1 MASTMML
8 FSCTLRPCSSSSIFF
23 FFSSLP
29 RSAALVPFSSISCVT
44 PCSSSRSSTWQQT
57 CSSNNPGGGEGGVT
71 VSSSHLTRTRNSLQ
85 RKRRTRTHHRLL
97 FATTQEERF
106 LENGDESPPPLV
118 ITDLRELSE
127 SPSTE
132 AASASDAEG
141 TRQAQDTQAEE
152 EENEG
157 GGGVGPSVEEAKE
170 VAGILRPGTKTVPL
184 NKGRGAKVAD
194 FLMVYG
200 GLLDRPFGSGAMIAA
215 TGDVVIE
222 RVQQEIESLRGIEG
236 VNEQILFEILRF
248 LRLLEMDLK
257 LVGAAKQESTLFQRL
272 EQAKK
277 HCREALLLANSF

>member
-1 MASTMML
+1 
-8 FSCTLRPCSSSSIFF
+8 
-23 FFSSLP
+23 
-29 RSAALVPFSSISCVT
+29 LV
-44 PCSSSRSSTWQQT
+44 
-57 CSSNNPGGGEGGVT
+57 
-71 VSSSHLTRTRNSLQ
+71 VSSEFWYW
-85 RKRRTRTHHRLL
+85 RRIS
-97 FATTQEERF
+97 FF
-106 LENGDESPPPLV
+106 CKK
-118 ITDLRELSE
+118 
-127 SPSTE
+127 PS
-132 AASASDAEG
+132 
-141 TRQAQDTQAEE
+141 
-152 EENEG
+152 EG

-277 HCREALLLANSF
+277 TLSRSSPLSQFILEKCWRLVLMCNNNSWT

>member
-1 MASTMML
+1 
-8 FSCTLRPCSSSSIFF
+8 
-23 FFSSLP
+23 
-29 RSAALVPFSSISCVT
+29 
-44 PCSSSRSSTWQQT
+44 
-57 CSSNNPGGGEGGVT
+57 
-71 VSSSHLTRTRNSLQ
+71 
-85 RKRRTRTHHRLL
+85 L

-106 LENGDESPPPLV
+106 LENGDESPSPLV

-127 SPSTE
+127 SPSTA

-152 EENEG
+152 EEEDEG

>member
-1 MASTMML
+1 M
-8 FSCTLRPCSSSSIFF
+8 
-23 FFSSLP
+23 
-29 RSAALVPFSSISCVT
+29 
-44 PCSSSRSSTWQQT
+44 
-57 CSSNNPGGGEGGVT
+57 
-71 VSSSHLTRTRNSLQ
+71 
-85 RKRRTRTHHRLL
+85 RTHHRLL
-97 FATTQEERF
+97 FATTKEERF

-127 SPSTE
+127 SPSTA

-141 TRQAQDTQAEE
+141 TRQAEDTQAEE
-152 EENEG
+152 EEEDEG

-170 VAGILRPGTKTVPL
+170 VAGILHPGTKTVPL

-194 FLMVYG
+194 FLMIYG

-236 VNEQILFEILRF
+236 VDEQILFEILRF

-257 LVGAAKQESTLFQRL
+257 LVGAAQQESTLFQRL

>member
-1 MASTMML
+1 M
-8 FSCTLRPCSSSSIFF
+8 
-23 FFSSLP
+23 
-29 RSAALVPFSSISCVT
+29 
-44 PCSSSRSSTWQQT
+44 
-57 CSSNNPGGGEGGVT
+57 GGT
-71 VSSSHLTRTRNSLQ
+71 
-85 RKRRTRTHHRLL
+85 
-97 FATTQEERF
+97 
-106 LENGDESPPPLV
+106 
-118 ITDLRELSE
+118 
-127 SPSTE
+127 
-132 AASASDAEG
+132 
-141 TRQAQDTQAEE
+141 
-152 EENEG
+152 EG

-194 FLMVYG
+194 FLMIYG

-222 RVQQEIESLRGIEG
+222 RVQEEIESLRGIEG

-257 LVGAAKQESTLFQRL
+257 LVGAAQQESTLFQRL

>member
-1 MASTMML
+1 
-8 FSCTLRPCSSSSIFF
+8 
-23 FFSSLP
+23 
-29 RSAALVPFSSISCVT
+29 V
-44 PCSSSRSSTWQQT
+44 
-57 CSSNNPGGGEGGVT
+57 GG
-71 VSSSHLTRTRNSLQ
+71 
-85 RKRRTRTHHRLL
+85 
-97 FATTQEERF
+97 
-106 LENGDESPPPLV
+106 
-118 ITDLRELSE
+118 
-127 SPSTE
+127 
-132 AASASDAEG
+132 AE
-141 TRQAQDTQAEE
+141 
-152 EENEG
+152 

-170 VAGILRPGTKTVPL
+170 VAGILHPGTKTVPL

-194 FLMVYG
+194 FLIIYG

-257 LVGAAKQESTLFQRL
+257 LVAAAQQESTLFQRL